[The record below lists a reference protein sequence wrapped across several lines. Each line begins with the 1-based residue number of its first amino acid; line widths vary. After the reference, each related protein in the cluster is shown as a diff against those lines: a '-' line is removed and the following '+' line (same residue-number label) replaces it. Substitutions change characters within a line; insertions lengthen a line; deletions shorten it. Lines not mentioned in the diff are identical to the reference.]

1 MMINPDAPAH
11 FRRQSARFSTVVESV
26 SPDALG
32 LPSPCEGW
40 TVRDVVVHVID
51 TERDLLGRMPFGP
64 SPLSVTAQPDTA
76 THLVEAWHHVRNAM
90 QAALDNPET
99 AGHEYD
105 GYFGPTTFAE
115 TVDTFYSGDLL
126 VHGWD
131 VARGAGLTDLE
142 ALDPDDMR
150 RTKAMLEPLG
160 DVLRSGG
167 VYGAAVEL
175 SGNETEQQQFLAWT
189 GRTA

>member
-1 MMINPDAPAH
+1 M
-11 FRRQSARFSTVVESV
+11 
-26 SPDALG
+26 
-32 LPSPCEGW
+32 
-40 TVRDVVVHVID
+40 
-51 TERDLLGRMPFGP
+51 RDLLRKRTTWAVLGVFAVLAVVVAWQRV
-64 SPLSVTAQPDTA
+64 PL
-76 THLVEAWHHVRNAM
+76 LAWHHVRNAM

-99 AGHEYD
+99 AGHEYA

-126 VHGWD
+126 VHSWD

-142 ALDPDDMR
+142 ALDSDDMR
-150 RTKAMLEPLG
+150 RTRLQLEPLG

-167 VYGAAVEL
+167 VYGEAVEL